1 MLCHGVGHPSLME
14 YCSRE
19 GLPQKTSL
27 RPHGLVQTGNLTLD
41 SVQGFCVEVKT

>member
-1 MLCHGVGHPSLME
+1 ME
-14 YCSRE
+14 WGILVSWSAESKE